1 MKKQLWIPLAV
12 VLFLSGMNVA
22 LAQHATTLS
31 FSAPFPFEVGDIIF
45 PASDYQI
52 TYDGSDP
59 NHLQLL
65 DTKTN
70 KKQFITFLT
79 RLSQRAEGS
88 VVFDSAHNMR
98 FLSEVYF
105 GKSDGF
111 QVRTTHEA
119 HTHVV
124 EDGKITD

>member
-1 MKKQLWIPLAV
+1 MKKQLLVLLV
-12 VLFLSGMNVA
+12 VILFVSGMNVV
-22 LAQHATTLS
+22 LAQHSATLS
-31 FSAPFPFEVGDIIF
+31 FSAPFPFEVGENLF

-79 RLSQRAEGS
+79 RLSPRAEGS

-105 GKSDGF
+105 GRSDGF

-124 EDGKITD
+124 EDGKTTD